1 VSDCRNNN
9 SIALSLPV
17 KREIGTTE
25 YSDWQTEKEKAK
37 EQEEETSRRQYSIST
52 D

>member
-1 VSDCRNNN
+1 VSNCRNNN

-25 YSDWQTEKEKAK
+25 YSDWQTERKGEGARGRNQ
-37 EQEEETSRRQYSIST
+37 QEAIQYLY
-52 D
+52 